1 MKIPVATSGI
11 GYPGSNAHAPDE
23 NIRIDLYLK
32 GAKHIARIIQEFEGF
47 ADTQQL
53 PSVISQKVSIAL
65 DELLNNII
73 SYGFDDDEDHGIN
86 IQFDYADQRLEVS
99 VVDDGKPFNPFD
111 QRMPDTS
118 LTVEKRSIGG
128 LGVLLVKEL
137 MNEVSYQRVQ
147 GSNIVKLVLNT
158 VL

>member
-1 MKIPVATSGI
+1 MLAFSLDIEPHEVI
-11 GYPGSNAHAPDE
+11 HHQ
-23 NIRIDLYLK
+23 LK
-32 GAKHIARIIQEFEGF
+32 LQARTEVSEIARIIQEFEGF

-73 SYGFDDDEDHGIN
+73 SYGFDDDEDNGIN

-158 VL
+158 VP